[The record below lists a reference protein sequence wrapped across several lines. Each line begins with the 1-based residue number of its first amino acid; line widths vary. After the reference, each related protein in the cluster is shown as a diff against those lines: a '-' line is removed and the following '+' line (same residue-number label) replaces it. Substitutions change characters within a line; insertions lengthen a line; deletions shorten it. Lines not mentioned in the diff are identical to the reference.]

1 MQYHPPPFFVLLP
14 FLFFFFFSFYHFFSL
29 SFFSSL
35 LHVVHV
41 VTIGACPKTITKTK
55 IGRREAPLNLPTYSC
70 CYNKLG
76 WEQNWWGG
84 GELLTLSSYW
94 YIVVMN
100 ALVKM
105 NTMGRWSFLTPFC
118 CFWHILKERDGR
130 KEIMM
135 EI

>member
-1 MQYHPPPFFVLLP
+1 
-14 FLFFFFFSFYHFFSL
+14 
-29 SFFSSL
+29 
-35 LHVVHV
+35 
-41 VTIGACPKTITKTK
+41 
-55 IGRREAPLNLPTYSC
+55 LPTYSC

-118 CFWHILKERDGR
+118 CSCCNINSRQRLV
-130 KEIMM
+130 MM
-135 EI
+135 ATLVVVIIAFDTY